1 MIHSP
6 SSKTLNRNV
15 FPAVQRYLYRIE
27 VNNDDAWDN
36 VREQLSLL
44 VSVIN
49 GAKIVIDEY

>member
-1 MIHSP
+1 MIYSP

-44 VSVIN
+44 ASVIN
-49 GAKIVIDEY
+49 GAKNVIDEY